1 MTSVT
6 DHLRLAADFAPAIY
20 DDWRKLVDGML
31 KGAPFEKLVGKTY
44 DGLKIEPIYRRAHDA
59 APVAGRPA
67 AAPWKI
73 MQRIDHPDA
82 AMANAQA
89 LHDLENGAT
98 GLTLVFAGANGAYG
112 FGLEPSAEAI
122 EKVLDGVFI
131 DAGIAIEL
139 QIGPQSRM
147 AAIHVAEYVKR
158 KGLTPAACDIRF
170 GLDPIGACAVWGSSP
185 YAWPEIVPAV
195 TGAIK
200 GLAGIGFK
208 GPFAVADGRV
218 IHDAGGSE
226 VQELAF
232 VLAAGVAY
240 LRALEDAGV
249 ALEDTQGMIY
259 ARLAADADQFLT
271 MAKFRALRLLW
282 ARVEAASGLAPRP
295 ILIAADTAWRML
307 TQRDPYVNMLRATM
321 ATFSAGLG
329 GADSI
334 NVLPHTLALGLPD
347 PFARRAARNTQLVL
361 LEESNLAKVS
371 DPAAGSGGIETL
383 TQQLCEAAW
392 SLFQEIE
399 KAGGVFA
406 SLEQNLI
413 QRKVAAT
420 RAVREA
426 NIARRKEVLTGASEF
441 PNLHEAHVAVLAA
454 KPVAL
459 APYGEAKF
467 KFDAL
472 PPIRLAAPFERLRDK
487 SDQILKDKGVRPK
500 VFLANLGTP
509 ADFTAR
515 ATFAKSFFETGGIEA
530 VEFLPSREV
539 PSPLPSGERST
550 PPKSDISD
558 FGNNKGQ
565 TRQQPSLMASG
576 EGAVASD
583 RNPSPAPAPSAQE
596 RPLPMGEVKDFAA
609 LATAF
614 KASGATLAC
623 LCSSDKTY
631 AGHATAA
638 AKALQAAGARHIY
651 LAGRA
656 GEQEAALRAAGVN
669 DFIFAGG
676 DALAMLREAYR
687 LME

>member
-1 MTSVT
+1 MTSAT
-6 DHLRLAADFAPAIY
+6 DDLRLAADFAPATY
-20 DDWRKLVDGML
+20 DDWRKLVDGVL
-31 KGAPFEKLVGKTY
+31 KGAPFERLVGKTY
-44 DGLKIEPIYRRAHDA
+44 DGLKIEPIYPRARGA
-59 APVAGRPA
+59 APIPGRAP
-67 AAPWKI
+67 AAPWQI

-82 AMANAQA
+82 GAANAQA
-89 LHDLENGAT
+89 LHDLENGAN

-122 EKVLDGVFI
+122 EKVFDGVFI
-131 DAGIAIEL
+131 DAGISIEL
-139 QIGPQSRM
+139 QIGPQSRI
-147 AAIHVAEYVKR
+147 AAIHVAEYIKR
-158 KGLTPAACDIRF
+158 KGLSPAACDIRF

-185 YAWPEIVPAV
+185 YAWAEIVPVV
-195 TGAIK
+195 TGGIK
-200 GLAGIGFK
+200 GLAALGFK
-208 GPFAVADGRV
+208 GPFAPADGRV

-232 VLAAGVAY
+232 VLAVGVAY
-240 LRALEDAGV
+240 LRAVESAGIALEDA
-249 ALEDTQGMIY
+249 QGMIY
-259 ARLAADADQFLT
+259 ARLSADADQFLT

-282 ARVEAASGLAPRP
+282 ARIEAASGLAPKP
-295 ILIAADTAWRML
+295 LFIAADTAWRML

-383 TQQLCEAAW
+383 TRELCEAAW
-392 SLFQEIE
+392 SLFQQIE

-406 SLEQNLI
+406 ALEQNLI

-426 NIARRKEVLTGASEF
+426 NFARRKEVLTGASEF
-441 PNLHEAHVAVLAA
+441 PNLHEAQVAVLDA
-454 KPVAL
+454 KPVVL
-459 APYGEAKF
+459 AAYGEAKYR
-467 KFDAL
+467 FDAL
-472 PPIRLAAPFERLRDK
+472 PPMRLAAPFEALRTK
-487 SDQILKDKGVRPK
+487 SDDILKRAGARPK

-530 VEFLPSREV
+530 IDFLAPPREASS

-550 PPKSDISD
+550 PK
-558 FGNNKGQ
+558 
-565 TRQQPSLMASG
+565 ASG
-576 EGAVASD
+576 EGALPSD
-583 RNPSPAPAPSAQE
+583 RNPSPAPSPSAQE
-596 RPLPMGEVKDFAA
+596 RPLPMGEVKDLAA
-609 LATAF
+609 LAAAF
-614 KASGATLAC
+614 KASGAALAC
-623 LCSSDKTY
+623 LCSSDKVY
-631 AGHATAA
+631 AAQATDAA
-638 AKALQAAGARHIY
+638 RALQAAGAKHIY
-651 LAGRA
+651 LAGRP
-656 GEQEAALRAAGVN
+656 GEQEAALRAAGVD

-676 DALAMLREAYR
+676 DALAMLQEAWR
-687 LME
+687 LTEGA